1 MRRQARWLLQYFP
14 VIIWLA
20 ASQMTRNTRIHFS
33 SSALRPPCAREKQKI
48 KRRLVGFNRLLMCDM
63 FLRWFY
69 AKY

>member
-33 SSALRPPCAREKQKI
+33 SSARVPERNKKI